1 MEQEHNWRASGMKY
15 NILHIL
21 CEGQTEERFVKEVL
35 SPYFQQ
41 FNIYPKP
48 ILLLTSKKKNAS
60 GGMLS
65 YAQAK
70 RDLTILQ
77 KQYRDNNSEHHI
89 FTTMFDYYALPN
101 DFPGVKESTEIQDVR
116 SRISFLE
123 DKFAEELGSGAFI
136 PYIQLHEFEALLFVD
151 IIRLQTEYPLS
162 GERIRILKEETDIY
176 GDPEMINNSPDTAPS
191 KRIIAALAQDY
202 HYNKVQSGTA
212 VTSAIG
218 IEALLENC
226 QHFKEWIEDIKQHIA
241 R

>member
-1 MEQEHNWRASGMKY
+1 MIY

-35 SPYFQQ
+35 SPYLQQ

-48 ILLLTSKKKNAS
+48 ILLLTSKKKNAR

-70 RDLTILQ
+70 RDLAILQ
-77 KQYRDNNSEHHI
+77 KQFRDNTSEHHL
-89 FTTMFDYYALPN
+89 FTTMFDYYALPD
-101 DFPGVKESTEIQDVR
+101 DFPGVEESTEIQDVR

-123 DKFAEELGSGAFI
+123 DKFAEELGGSAFI

-162 GERIRILKEETDIY
+162 SEKIRILKDDSATFY
-176 GDPEMINNSPDTAPS
+176 
-191 KRIIAALAQDY
+191 RIISDLAQDY

-212 VTSAIG
+212 ITSAIG
-218 IEALLENC
+218 IENLLENC
-226 QHFKEWIEDIKQHIA
+226 QHFKEWIENIKRIA
-241 R
+241 AQ

>member
-1 MEQEHNWRASGMKY
+1 MIY

-35 SPYFQQ
+35 SPYLQQ

-48 ILLLTSKKKNAS
+48 ILLLTSKKKNAR

-77 KQYRDNNSEHHI
+77 KQFRDNNSEHHM
-89 FTTMFDYYALPN
+89 FTTMFDYYALPD
-101 DFPGVKESTEIQDVR
+101 DFPGVDESTEIQNVR
-116 SRISFLE
+116 DRISFLE
-123 DKFAEELGSGAFI
+123 DKFAEDMGRGAFI

-151 IIRLQTEYPLS
+151 IIKLQTEYPLS
-162 GERIRILKEETDIY
+162 SEKIRILKEETDIY
-176 GDPEMINNSPDTAPS
+176 GDPELINNSPDTAPS

-212 VTSAIG
+212 VAYAIG
-218 IEALLENC
+218 IEALLKNC
-226 QHFKEWIEDIKQHIA
+226 QHFNEWINVIQLLA
-241 R
+241 YR

>member
-1 MEQEHNWRASGMKY
+1 MIY
-15 NILHIL
+15 NILHVL
-21 CEGQTEERFVKEVL
+21 CEGPTEERFVNEVL
-35 SPYFQQ
+35 SPYLRQ

-48 ILLLTSKKKNAS
+48 IVLLTSKKKNAR

-77 KQYRDNNSEHHI
+77 KQFRDNNSEHHM

-101 DFPGVKESTEIQDVR
+101 DFPGFNKSAKILDVR
-116 SRISFLE
+116 NLISFLE
-123 DKFAEELGSGAFI
+123 DKFAEDMGRRAFI

-151 IIRLQTEYPLS
+151 ICKLQTEYPLS
-162 GERIRILKEETDIY
+162 SEKIQALKKETDIY

-191 KRIIAALAQDY
+191 KRIIAALSQDY
-202 HYNKVQSGTA
+202 HYNKVQSGAT

-226 QHFKEWIEDIKQHIA
+226 QHFKEWIENIKRIA
-241 R
+241 AK

>member
-1 MEQEHNWRASGMKY
+1 MIY

-35 SPYFQQ
+35 SPYLQQ

-48 ILLLTSKKKNAS
+48 ILLLTSKKKNAR

-77 KQYRDNNSEHHI
+77 KQFRDNNSEHHM
-89 FTTMFDYYALPN
+89 FTTMFDYYALPD
-101 DFPGVKESTEIQDVR
+101 DFPGVEESIDIQNVR
-116 SRISFLE
+116 DRISFLE
-123 DKFAEELGSGAFI
+123 DKFAEYMGSGTFI

-151 IIRLQTEYPLS
+151 IIKLQTEYPLS
-162 GERIRILKEETDIY
+162 SERIRILKEETDIY

-191 KRIIAALAQDY
+191 KRIISALAQDY
-202 HYNKVQSGTA
+202 HYNKVQSGA
-212 VTSAIG
+212 AITSAIG
-218 IEALLENC
+218 IENLLEKC
-226 QHFKEWIEDIKQHIA
+226 QHFKEWIENIKRIA
-241 R
+241 AK

>member
-1 MEQEHNWRASGMKY
+1 MIY

-35 SPYFQQ
+35 SPYLQQ

-48 ILLLTSKKKNAS
+48 IVLLTSKKKNAR

-65 YAQAK
+65 YSQAK

-77 KQYRDNNSEHHI
+77 KQFRDNTSEHHM
-89 FTTMFDYYALPN
+89 FTTMFDYYALPD
-101 DFPGVKESTEIQDVR
+101 DFPGVEESTEIQNVR

-123 DKFAEELGSGAFI
+123 DKFAEELGGSAFI

-162 GERIRILKEETDIY
+162 SEKIQALKEETDIY

-191 KRIIAALAQDY
+191 KRIIAALSQDY
-202 HYNKVQSGTA
+202 HYNKVQSGAT

-226 QHFKEWIEDIKQHIA
+226 QHFKEWIENIKRIVAQ
-241 R
+241 

>member
-1 MEQEHNWRASGMKY
+1 MIY

-21 CEGQTEERFVKEVL
+21 CEDQTEERFVKEVL
-35 SPYFQQ
+35 SPYLQQ

-48 ILLLTSKKKNAS
+48 ILLLTSKKKNAR

-77 KQYRDNNSEHHI
+77 KQFRDNNSEHHL
-89 FTTMFDYYALPN
+89 FTTMFDYYALPD
-101 DFPGVKESTEIQDVR
+101 DFPGVEESIDIQDVR

-123 DKFAEELGSGAFI
+123 DKFAEELGGSAFI

-151 IIRLQTEYPLS
+151 IIKLQTEYPLS
-162 GERIRILKEETDIY
+162 SEKIRVLKKETDIY

-191 KRIIAALAQDY
+191 KRIIAALSQDY
-202 HYNKVQSGTA
+202 HYNKVQSGAT

-226 QHFKEWIEDIKQHIA
+226 QHFKEWIENIKRIVAQ
-241 R
+241 

>member
-1 MEQEHNWRASGMKY
+1 MIY

-35 SPYFQQ
+35 SPYLQQ

-48 ILLLTSKKKNAS
+48 ILLLTSKKKNAR

-77 KQYRDNNSEHHI
+77 KQFRDNNSEHHL
-89 FTTMFDYYALPN
+89 FTTMFDYYALPD
-101 DFPGVKESTEIQDVR
+101 DFPGVEESIDIQDVR

-123 DKFAEELGSGAFI
+123 DKFAEELGGSAFI

-151 IIRLQTEYPLS
+151 IIKLQTEYPLS
-162 GERIRILKEETDIY
+162 SEKIRVLKKETDIY

-191 KRIIAALAQDY
+191 KRIIAALSQDY
-202 HYNKVQSGTA
+202 HYNKVQSGAT
-212 VTSAIG
+212 VTSSIG

-226 QHFKEWIEDIKQHIA
+226 QHFKEWIENIKRIA
-241 R
+241 AQ

>member
-1 MEQEHNWRASGMKY
+1 MKY

-35 SPYFQQ
+35 SPYLRQ
-41 FNIYPKP
+41 FNIYPKA
-48 ILLLTSKKKNAS
+48 ILLLTSKKKNAR

-77 KQYRDNNSEHHI
+77 KQFRDKNSEHHM
-89 FTTMFDYYALPN
+89 FTTMFDYYALPD
-101 DFPGVKESTEIQDVR
+101 DFPGVEESTEIQDVR

-123 DKFAEELGSGAFI
+123 DKFAEELGDGAFI

-162 GERIRILKEETDIY
+162 GERILTLKEETDIY

-226 QHFKEWIEDIKQHIA
+226 QHFKEWIENIKRMAAQ
-241 R
+241 